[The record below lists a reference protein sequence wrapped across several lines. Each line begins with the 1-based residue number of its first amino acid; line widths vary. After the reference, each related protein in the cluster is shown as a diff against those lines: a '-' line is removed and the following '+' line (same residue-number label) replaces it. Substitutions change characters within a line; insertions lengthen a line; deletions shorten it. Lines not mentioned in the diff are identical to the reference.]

1 MLHHDSALRI
11 FTILFAKSMLDK
23 GTLTSRLAARSTRNW
38 VNTMC
43 IELEQ
48 EGFILTD
55 LLDLTL
61 HTDGQ
66 IAFHAAWLL
75 DTVVENDLDNYIFE
89 IDLFITYSQR
99 IKHHSCQRHYAR
111 IFMHLTAEAK
121 KSNIIRLKLSQT
133 DLEPMVELCFD
144 WLIDPKTKVAVKA
157 FASEVLCNVSG
168 RYDWITEELQSQL
181 CFLMNNGSPAIQ
193 STGRRLLNKLQT

>member
-1 MLHHDSALRI
+1 MTVHYGYLPSYYQNM
-11 FTILFAKSMLDK
+11 FDK
-23 GTLTSRLAARSTRNW
+23 ETLTARLAARSTKNW
-38 VNTMC
+38 VNSLCTQLN
-43 IELEQ
+43 E
-48 EGFILTD
+48 EGYILTD

-99 IKHHSCQRHYAR
+99 IKHHSCQRHYVR
-111 IFMHLTAEAK
+111 IFMLLTAAAK

-144 WLIDPKTKVAVKA
+144 WLIDLKTKVAVKA

-168 RYDWITEELQSQL
+168 RYDWISEELQSQL
-181 CFLMNNGSPAIQ
+181 RFLMNNGSPAIQ